1 MDSFT
6 AEELRQAADRVREM
20 QRRASINT
28 NPTQNKKTPTAQ
40 NKEPVSVKNSL
51 APKRNLLEL
60 INFKNMEIDSDRSL
74 LMGILLL
81 LTSDTADEILM
92 FALIYIMM

>member
-6 AEELRQAADRVREM
+6 TEELRQAADRVREM
-20 QRRASINT
+20 QRRASIST
-28 NPTQNKKTPTAQ
+28 NLPPNKKTPTTQ
-40 NKEPVSVKNSL
+40 NKEPEGINNL
-51 APKRNLLEL
+51 GGGKRNLLEL
-60 INFKNMEIDSDRSL
+60 INFKNMEIDGDRSL

-81 LTSDTADEILM
+81 LSSDITDEILM

>member
-20 QRRASINT
+20 QRRASIST
-28 NPTQNKKTPTAQ
+28 NPPPNKKPLTTQNSELASKKNTL
-40 NKEPVSVKNSL
+40 V
-51 APKRNLLEL
+51 PKRNLLEL

-81 LTSDTADEILM
+81 LTSDVSDEILM

>member
-20 QRRASINT
+20 QKRASIRT
-28 NPTQNKKTPTAQ
+28 NSPPNKKPPTTQNS
-40 NKEPVSVKNSL
+40 EPVIEKTTL

-81 LTSDTADEILM
+81 LTSDVSDEILM